1 VPAQDFPRHCRHAPA
16 GFPFP
21 TELPLPWRKT
31 SILRDTGVERLLGL
45 ITGAEAATVVN
56 NAAATMIA
64 LSALAKGREVI
75 VSRGQLIE

>member
-1 VPAQDFPRHCRHAPA
+1 M
-16 GFPFP
+16 
-21 TELPLPWRKT
+21 
-31 SILRDTGVERLLGL
+31 ERLLGL